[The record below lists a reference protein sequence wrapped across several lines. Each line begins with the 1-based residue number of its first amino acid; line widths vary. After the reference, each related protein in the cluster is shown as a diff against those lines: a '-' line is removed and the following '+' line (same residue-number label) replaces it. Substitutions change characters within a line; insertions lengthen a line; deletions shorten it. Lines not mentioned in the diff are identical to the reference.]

1 MDYKMQSLMSIVVPL
16 EFYLDLYSLE
26 LQQVLVAVSTTPF
39 PDG

>member
-1 MDYKMQSLMSIVVPL
+1 MQSLMSIAVSL